1 MYRIDIMTLF
11 PDTVGDVLS
20 ESILGRAQERDLLR
34 IETHQIRDYTRN
46 RQKQV
51 DDYPYGGGRGAVM
64 QADPLYQCWRH
75 ITDTF
80 GKGHTIYLSPCGR
93 TFDQEAAK
101 RLARKYD
108 HLILV
113 CGHYEGIDQRFIDE
127 CVDEEIS
134 LGDFVL
140 TGGEIAAMA
149 VADAVCRLVP
159 GVLSDPSCFE
169 NESHWDGLL
178 EYPQYSRPEVWHEM
192 AVPRELLSGNHS
204 QVEQWRRKQ
213 QLRRTRERRPDL
225 FEKLDLSSQ
234 EDQRLLAELER
245 ELSRPSLPQ
254 PVECRPARQED
265 LDAMEVILA
274 QAKTLLIPI
283 GQWNAA
289 YPTRADFIADMARGE
304 CYVLT
309 CGGQVGGFFTLSA
322 QPEACYADITDG
334 KWSSDQ
340 PYTVLHRCAI
350 ARQWRG
356 SGLADRMIGECEKLT
371 MAMGR
376 RWLRADTHKKNKAMQ
391 NLLRRNGFQYRGN
404 VLVDAPAGHDPRRLA
419 FELRLTNRSLTGTA
433 LEESP

>member
-34 IETHQIRDYTRN
+34 IETHQIRDHTRN
-46 RQKQV
+46 KQKQV
-51 DDYPYGGGRGAVM
+51 DDYPYGGGRGAVL

-80 GKGHTIYLSPCGR
+80 GKGRTIYLSPCGKP
-93 TFDQEAAK
+93 FDQEAAR
-101 RLARKYD
+101 RLARDYA

-113 CGHYEGIDQRFIDE
+113 CGHYEGIDQRFIDGY
-127 CVDEEIS
+127 VDEEIS

-204 QVEQWRRKQ
+204 QVARWRRKQ
-213 QLRRTRERRPDL
+213 QLLRTRERRPDL
-225 FEKLDLSSQ
+225 YAKLDLSSQ
-234 EDQRLLAELER
+234 EDQKLLAELER
-245 ELSRPSLPQ
+245 ELSRPPLPQ

-265 LDAMEVILA
+265 LDAMEIILT
-274 QAKTLLIPI
+274 QAKALLIPI
-283 GQWNAA
+283 GQWSAH
-289 YPTRADFIADMARGE
+289 YPTREDFVSDMARGE

-322 QPEACYADITDG
+322 QPEACYAAITDG

-350 ARQWRG
+350 AQQWRG
-356 SGLADRMIGECEKLT
+356 SGLADRMIRECGRLAL
-371 MAMGR
+371 AMGR
-376 RWLRADTHKKNKAMQ
+376 RWLRADTHKQNKAMQ

-404 VLVDAPAGHDPRRLA
+404 VLVDTTADRDPRRLA
-419 FELRLTNRSLTGTA
+419 FEVRLANHPNAASTG
-433 LEESP
+433 EESL